1 MRSWRRCRENWTAG
15 RRVWRKYVRC
25 HRWQHPGHITR
36 HYRAPESVSAWR
48 RKTSVVA
55 SSAPE
60 GYAKDSAVPTVAVE
74 LGTRSNGV
82 DRKGV
87 LSRTDT
93 SSDAAAVSQVSSN
106 KPRDQRCRARRKAT
120 SPQSPHEM
128 PDPEDPQTRFAAVSF
143 HLPLTNSVPQVE
155 LVQSCVCQ
163 SIAAS
168 AICDAS
174 QQEAPRCVS
183 TARVRKSDSP
193 PLESSGTA
201 AGILCHAGRLP

>member
-1 MRSWRRCRENWTAG
+1 M
-15 RRVWRKYVRC
+15 
-25 HRWQHPGHITR
+25 
-36 HYRAPESVSAWR
+36 
-48 RKTSVVA
+48 
-55 SSAPE
+55 
-60 GYAKDSAVPTVAVE
+60 PTVAVE

-106 KPRDQRCRARRKAT
+106 KPRDQRCRARRKAA

-193 PLESSGTA
+193 SPRIIRNCGWYIVSCRAIAIEDQCVSTVDEALLPQARRRPSIEHQPLRLVRRPVGSGTVF
-201 AGILCHAGRLP
+201 